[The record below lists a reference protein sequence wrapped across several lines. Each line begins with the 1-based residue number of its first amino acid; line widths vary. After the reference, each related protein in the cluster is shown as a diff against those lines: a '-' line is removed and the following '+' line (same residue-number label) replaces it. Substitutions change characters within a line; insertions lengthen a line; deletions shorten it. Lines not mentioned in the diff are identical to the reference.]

1 MHTPQD
7 RHPAAAA
14 SSSPTWAVKL
24 AAEREEETIF
34 YRYLSPCF
42 PFVTTPLQNRKT
54 HQGLTGA
61 PGAPALSQGQP
72 GLELPLAR
80 AVHTQAVISPN
91 WVKCKREEL
100 REQQDF
106 VSSSIPASAGWDAA
120 AERLFRRQDHAAT
133 GALSPALRPCSVPS
147 LLLPRV
153 CINAR
158 GYGSEMRGQR
168 RLNSRDSCHP
178 PLPLHCVTSSFQFK
192 LLVPQSLV

>member
-133 GALSPALRPCSVPS
+133 GALSPALRPCSATAFTRSVYKCS
-147 LLLPRV
+147 GIWIRNAWAKKAELPRLL
-153 CINAR
+153 
-158 GYGSEMRGQR
+158 S
-168 RLNSRDSCHP
+168 SSS
-178 PLPLHCVTSSFQFK
+178 PLALCDQLISV
-192 LLVPQSLV
+192 